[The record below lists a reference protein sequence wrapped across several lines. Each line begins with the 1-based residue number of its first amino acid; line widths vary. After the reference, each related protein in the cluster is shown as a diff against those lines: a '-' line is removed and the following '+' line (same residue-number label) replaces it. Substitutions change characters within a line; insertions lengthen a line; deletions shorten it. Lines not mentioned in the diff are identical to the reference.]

1 MDTGNKVKRHHE
13 HRLLRE
19 AVTSH
24 RSAPHRKLIFC
35 LELTLRR
42 VSKHTYVTADHH
54 FSDPYFIA
62 LFNCFTP
69 PSCMA
74 MCNKCKNVLLVSSC
88 TRGTDGDQSDKD
100 HHIKFKVV
108 N

>member
-1 MDTGNKVKRHHE
+1 MDTGNKVKCHHE

-74 MCNKCKNVLLVSSC
+74 MCNKCKNVLLVSCLAHVEQTETSQ
-88 TRGTDGDQSDKD
+88 TK
-100 HHIKFKVV
+100 IIILNLKW
-108 N
+108 